1 MKATLYRNIDLVRIP
16 IKAGVSEYY
25 FPQNVDWANERIDR
39 IAICMPEAGGYLDPV
54 DGVTNVYS
62 ESNGDSHDAYVS
74 LYNADEKEV
83 MHEVYFDNLLS
94 CNNHPVVVD
103 NVLNLSL
110 CRINFTQTPSAD
122 ATLLVYVY
130 WGSRVEEDYDMPNNS
145 VTAVFPLAANTQITF
160 QELINQYI
168 HALPGRVKGIT
179 VWDAEQTPI
188 YMTLRDHKLTYIL
201 QSVCAEL
208 ARPADYVFGNS
219 AVVMQEHPLLLDN
232 LDIDF
237 DYSRIRNASAN
248 DIDVKLTFYF

>member
-25 FPQNVDWANERIDR
+25 LPQNVDWANEHIDR
-39 IAICMPEAGGYLDPV
+39 IAICMPENGDYLDPV
-54 DGVTNVYS
+54 DGVTPIYS
-62 ESNGDSHDAYVS
+62 NGQGDSHDAYVS

-103 NVLNLSL
+103 DVLNLSL
-110 CRINFTQTPSAD
+110 CRINFTQTPTAD

-130 WGSRVEEDYDMPNNS
+130 WGGRVEEDYDMPNNS
-145 VTAVFPLAANTQITF
+145 VTAVF

-208 ARPADYVFGNS
+208 ARPADYVFGNT
-219 AVVMQEHPLLLDN
+219 ARDMQEHPLLLDN

>member
-25 FPQNVDWANERIDR
+25 LPQNVDWANEHIDR
-39 IAICMPEAGGYLDPV
+39 LAICMPENRDYLDPV
-54 DGVTNVYS
+54 DGTTAVYDMAYS
-62 ESNGDSHDAYVS
+62 RDAYVS
-74 LYNADEKEV
+74 LYNKEEKEL

-103 NVLNLSL
+103 DVLNLSL
-110 CRINFTQTPSAD
+110 CRINFTQTPAAD
-122 ATLLVYVY
+122 ATLLIYVY

-145 VTAVFPLAANTQITF
+145 VTAVFPLAANAQITF

-179 VWDAEQTPI
+179 VWYAEDTPI
-188 YMTLRDHKLTYIL
+188 YITLRDHKLTYIL
-201 QSVCAEL
+201 QSLCAEL
-208 ARPADYVFGNS
+208 AKPADYQGGGLG
-219 AVVMQEHPLLLDN
+219 MIQEYPLLLDN

>member
-39 IAICMPEAGGYLDPV
+39 IAICMPENTDYLDPV
-54 DGVTNVYS
+54 DGVTPIYDAMKS
-62 ESNGDSHDAYVS
+62 YDAYIS
-74 LYNADEKEV
+74 LYNKDEKEL

-103 NVLNLSL
+103 DVLNLSL
-110 CRINFTQTPSAD
+110 CRINFTQTPAAD

-130 WGSRVEEDYDMPNNS
+130 WGSRVEEDYDMPTNS
-145 VTAVFPLAANTQITF
+145 VTAVFPLAANAQITF

-179 VWDAEQTPI
+179 VWDAENTPI
-188 YMTLRDHKLTYIL
+188 YMTLRDHKLTYML
-201 QSVCAEL
+201 QSLCAEL
-208 ARPADYVFGNS
+208 ARPADYFYDTY
-219 AVVMQEHPLLLDN
+219 AYAMQEHPLLLDN